1 MHVIATDGHDVEP
14 ETAQS
19 IVISS
24 GERYDVLVQT
34 KPHSMK
40 NYFIQLGDM
49 EVKNRQDVQRN
60 IDVIFY
66 LCLRFFIY
74 LQYRNFF
81 SKLYCKIIVYIELLL
96 VIDFGE
102 ALQKVYI
109 LNVYIS

>member
-1 MHVIATDGHDVEP
+1 MKPFLSKVESTFLTCFKFPFKHLLHVIATDGHDVEP

-34 KPHSMK
+34 KPYSMK

-60 IDVIFY
+60 IDVISY
-66 LCLRFFIY
+66 LCLRFF
-74 LQYRNFF
+74 
-81 SKLYCKIIVYIELLL
+81 
-96 VIDFGE
+96 
-102 ALQKVYI
+102 
-109 LNVYIS
+109 